1 MPLVDVTKNDE
12 NEYSIKIDNYIL
24 RQHVKTVKDQENKW
38 LIFIIERFYL
48 RKAQVTKDQNNQL

>member
-24 RQHVKTVKDQENKW
+24 RQHVKTVKD
-38 LIFIIERFYL
+38 
-48 RKAQVTKDQNNQL
+48 

>member
-1 MPLVDVTKNDE
+1 MPLIDVTKNDE